1 MRNTESKSYNDIS
14 ESSLPTIGC
23 RSERW
28 DINAKVSLAIINRH
42 FLHIDGIV
50 GGYDSCC
57 TVWI

>member
-28 DINAKVSLAIINRH
+28 DINAKVSL
-42 FLHIDGIV
+42 FLVFSKIFGLIR
-50 GGYDSCC
+50 
-57 TVWI
+57 